1 MNQSNKLQW
10 HLSKLFSKLS
20 ATIVVAGLILPLA
33 ACASHSVN
41 SRVDNTVDSTNMQV
55 NRTKI
60 HFNKGHSDHRITIMD
75 DHYFFS
81 LKGKVVFADD
91 DKSIES
97 MSSNSR
103 LKIHLDKDTDKSR
116 ELDIRADKNGDIT
129 VLYWLAG
136 EQSLL
141 SDNGKKLLSEVLP
154 QILRE
159 SGIHGKA
166 RVARKLA
173 KGGFDGVMKYIETVQ
188 SESTMGSYLGLLL
201 EQYSPDK
208 AQWLV
213 VADKLQRIESEHA
226 LASVIGPLFIG
237 GHKLGFDDN
246 MLLDLVD
253 KLESEHYKAQIF
265 SDYLRTVS
273 SDYQSLERV
282 FSHLE
287 SEHYRANLLEQVLN
301 DQRNAQLDIVGV
313 HDLLRLVQS
322 DHYKAQLYAQVLKKR
337 GGEPDVLKDIVMSLD
352 NDHYRIGMVQQWL
365 AEHHQQSNVLE
376 VFFATVDFIESD
388 HYKLQAY
395 DQLLSKREKD
405 QETMMALLDGL
416 DKIRSEHFRTQIIN
430 RIISQDEHSE
440 AVKSAIRASILDL
453 NSRSQQQM
461 LNRRMTKLEKS

>member
-1 MNQSNKLQW
+1 MNQSSKLQR

-20 ATIVVAGLILPLA
+20 ATIVIAGLTLPLA
-33 ACASHSVN
+33 ACASDTVDN
-41 SRVDNTVDSTNMQV
+41 TVDNTVDSTNMQV
-55 NRTKI
+55 NKTKI
-60 HFNKGHSDHRITIMD
+60 HFKNGHSDHRITIMD
-75 DHYFFS
+75 DHYSFS

-97 MSSNSR
+97 MPSKSR

-136 EQSLL
+136 EQTLL
-141 SDNGKKLLSEVLP
+141 SDNGKKLLGEVLP

-201 EQYSPDK
+201 EQHSVDK

-282 FSHLE
+282 FTQLD
-287 SEHYRANLLEQVLN
+287 SEHYRAMLLEQVLN
-301 DQRNAQLDIVGV
+301 DKRNASLDIVGV

-352 NDHYRIGMVQQWL
+352 SDHYRIQMVQQWL
-365 AEHHQQSNVLE
+365 GDHHQQSHVLE
-376 VFFATVDFIESD
+376 VFFAAVDFIESD
-388 HYKLQAY
+388 HFKLQAY

-440 AVKSAIRASILDL
+440 AVISAIRASILDL